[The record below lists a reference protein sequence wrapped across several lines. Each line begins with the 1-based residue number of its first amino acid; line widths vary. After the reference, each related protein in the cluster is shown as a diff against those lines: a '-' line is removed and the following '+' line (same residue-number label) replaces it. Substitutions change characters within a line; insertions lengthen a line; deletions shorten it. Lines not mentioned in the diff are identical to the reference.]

1 MCSCGTDMSVLAHSA
16 ETLLPYPWLPIPG
29 PAPLPAPG
37 DHPSFWVCPSK
48 EAGRLLQDTNS
59 KGCGAAN
66 TSLCCLLQALTNGIP
81 TGWMDSAGPSPPLEE
96 DVSSR
101 ESQPT
106 PKHAGW
112 RQSQGNWGGWDMQ
125 TSVPHLTAV
134 ETEQKNYN
142 DANSD
147 WKAGQEMSGRN
158 P

>member
-1 MCSCGTDMSVLAHSA
+1 MGSQQAGWTVL
-16 ETLLPYPWLPIPG
+16 
-29 PAPLPAPG
+29 
-37 DHPSFWVCPSK
+37 V
-48 EAGRLLQDTNS
+48 
-59 KGCGAAN
+59 
-66 TSLCCLLQALTNGIP
+66 
-81 TGWMDSAGPSPPLEE
+81 PSPPLEE